1 MLNSMKQ
8 GLDKCWTAVRSA
20 CNLKLNKEKCRFCIS
35 EVCYA
40 CHVLSSDGI
49 KLNQTHRKVKQSML
63 CRLQPIMK
71 TDRGSLG
78 AITYLSKFIPN
89 MSQKSARL
97 CQPLQKDSEWSWEK
111 ATGETIRGLK
121 TAISSA
127 PVLKFF
133 NSKEPETLW
142 MQVPEVCYSP
152 EQPPCS

>member
-35 EVCYA
+35 EVCYVR
-40 CHVLSSDGI
+40 HVLSSDGI
-49 KLNQTHRKVKQSML
+49 KPDLQKVEAKNVMSTPANHEDWQ
-63 CRLQPIMK
+63 RF
-71 TDRGSLG
+71 LG

-89 MSQKSARL
+89 MSQKSAHL

-111 ATGETIRGLK
+111 AKETIKGLK